1 MTRLRSPVLRVVP
14 HHGSAPA
21 AESRVAPYPLR
32 LPRPPLAS
40 AAAWCLPSPSSL
52 PLHWAALLDS
62 QRDQWQARQSTQ
74 QQCLCR
80 DAGLSAAM

>member
-1 MTRLRSPVLRVVP
+1 MARLRSPALRVVS
-14 HHGSAPA
+14 HHGFAPA
-21 AESRVAPYPLR
+21 AESRVPPCPLR

-40 AAAWCLPSPSSL
+40 AAAWCLPSPPSL

-62 QRDQWQARQSTQ
+62 QRAQWQARQSTQ

-80 DAGLSAAM
+80 DAGLSGAM